1 MTLHFIFVVQL
12 EARERELNTFKS
24 IFKQSLMLNN
34 QSGSENDIISQYLAN
49 QLNTLQSSLMNGQ
62 TNNSFN
68 KIGNSTNETIN
79 GNGNCNGEDA
89 VSKKGLTK

>member
-1 MTLHFIFVVQL
+1 MTLYFIFVVQL

-62 TNNSFN
+62 NNNSFN
-68 KIGNSTNETIN
+68 KIGNSTNETTSN
-79 GNGNCNGEDA
+79 GNGEDA
-89 VSKKGLTK
+89 VNKKGLTK

>member
-1 MTLHFIFVVQL
+1 M

-62 TNNSFN
+62 NNNSFN
-68 KIGNSTNETIN
+68 KIGNSTNETSN
-79 GNGNCNGEDA
+79 GNGEDA
-89 VSKKGLTK
+89 VNKKGLTK